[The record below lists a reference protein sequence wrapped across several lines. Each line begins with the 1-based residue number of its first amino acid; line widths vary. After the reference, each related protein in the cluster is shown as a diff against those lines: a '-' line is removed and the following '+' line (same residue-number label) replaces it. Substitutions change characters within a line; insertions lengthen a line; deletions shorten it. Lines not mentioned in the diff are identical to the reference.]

1 VSLRFLRA
9 ILQRRG
15 TSHHGRSFKK
25 LCRDLFL
32 GCLLEGVLGGIW
44 NLFRVYNDYNMM
56 CKSLGRH
63 AGIPTGALETSASC
77 IEYLNLGLLVYYVF
91 LGECPPISGTVRR
104 IEESTEDTQQEA
116 SHVDALFDL
125 GTSHSLRIGLG
136 IPLGE
141 RS

>member
-1 VSLRFLRA
+1 MEF
-9 ILQRRG
+9 G
-15 TSHHGRSFKK
+15 TCF
-25 LCRDLFL
+25 
-32 GCLLEGVLGGIW
+32 VL
-44 NLFRVYNDYNMM
+44 M

-63 AGIPTGALETSASC
+63 AGIPTGALVETSASC

-91 LGECPPISGTVRR
+91 LGECPPISGTIRR
-104 IEESTEDTQQEA
+104 IEESSEDTQQEA
-116 SHVDALFDL
+116 SHVCIDELFDL